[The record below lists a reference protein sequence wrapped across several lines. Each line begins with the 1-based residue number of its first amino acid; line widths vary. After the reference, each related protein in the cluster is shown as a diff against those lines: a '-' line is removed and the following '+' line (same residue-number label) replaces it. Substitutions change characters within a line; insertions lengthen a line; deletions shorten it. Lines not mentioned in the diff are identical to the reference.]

1 MGLDHSLKHFQKR
14 GTGKQTDKQMNLT
27 VWEIWLLFPLLD
39 CVAGREDFLRS
50 IQSRF
55 LGQPRS
61 GQPQSWECLRLLST
75 FSEPLLTALGNR
87 NHLGMSWVFRVQV
100 GKVTE
105 FQLWGPKALSASS
118 GFSKLTPSPHRSFRL
133 LLSTPNPTTQPSPQ
147 CLQTVAP

>member
-105 FQLWGPKALSASS
+105 CQLWGPKALSASS

-133 LLSTPNPTTQPSPQ
+133 PLSTPNPTTQPSPQ